1 MTRPARR
8 RTAGGVCAVLL
19 VAAGGWWGGAEWL
32 QRRAS
37 RRPPGSRARADGL
50 LGALVLGC
58 PSERSGCLTAEQAW
72 RCDILMRTLGA
83 HRGPVRVVFSGGR
96 TTPAPLTEAASMAAH
111 CVERLGLDP
120 AVVEL
125 EETAASTTENI
136 RFGLPLLADCDRIT
150 IVSNPLHAAR
160 GRRDV
165 ATEFPDVV
173 PRLAFADDYRPGER
187 FWHKPRVTWH
197 ESVVGLWYRWHDRGR
212 GPGAG
217 QGSGRSAQ

>member
-1 MTRPARR
+1 MTHRVARR
-8 RTAGGVCAVLL
+8 TVRRLSAGLV

-37 RRPPGSRARADGL
+37 RRPPGARARADGL

-58 PSERSGCLTAEQAW
+58 PSEPSGRATVEQAW
-72 RCDILMRTLGA
+72 RCDILMRTLAA

-111 CVERLGLDP
+111 CVDRLGLDP

-125 EETAASTTENI
+125 EEVATSTTENI
-136 RFGLPLLADCDRIT
+136 RFGLPLLADCDQIT
-150 IVSNPLHAAR
+150 IVSNALHAAR

-165 ATEFPDVV
+165 AAEFPDVV
-173 PRLAFADDYRPGER
+173 ARLAFADDYRRGER

-197 ESVVGLWYRWHDRGR
+197 ESVVGLWYRWHDRR
-212 GPGAG
+212 CGPATVPESG
-217 QGSGRSAQ
+217 Q